1 MFHIYHG
8 YFQVKMLDQEKI
20 TNLGRRIFTKL
31 GRLYTNLNDFA

>member
-20 TNLGRRIFTKL
+20 TWGGYLLNLGD
-31 GRLYTNLNDFA
+31 YTQT